1 MTDYNS
7 FLESCRGFSLGAFD
21 ERNEDVSEDDGMGEG
36 ELLASA
42 MKRQKE
48 SVEIAYFISSLTDP
62 KEVFSLIRD
71 HWAVE
76 NNLHYC
82 LDVILGEDQSLKRKD
97 NEAKNW
103 NIINKIVL
111 FFLEKQKEKTKI
123 PPRVYVQRKNI
134 VHTHEKKMYFNQ
146 S

>member
-1 MTDYNS
+1 M
-7 FLESCRGFSLGAFD
+7 
-21 ERNEDVSEDDGMGEG
+21 
-36 ELLASA
+36 
-42 MKRQKE
+42 
-48 SVEIAYFISSLTDP
+48 AYFISSLTDP
-62 KEVFSLIRD
+62 KEVFALIRD

-103 NIINKIVL
+103 NIINKIAL

-123 PPRVYVQRKNI
+123 PIKNLRKRNATMKPSQI
-134 VHTHEKKMYFNQ
+134 LEYNYL
-146 S
+146 